1 MKKLA
6 AQALAFQYQ
15 LQLENAQAILN
26 ANNAALDTIDKALKD
41 IIETNQKLQ
50 MINGMMEN
58 DVFYRQQDFPS
69 WVLNETT
76 WTWES
81 PIGDAPTDGIYSWD
95 EEAYNEDNTT
105 GWVLVHGRG

>member
-50 MINGMMEN
+50 MINGMMA
-58 DVFYRQQDFPS
+58 DAVK
-69 WVLNETT
+69 ETEKET
-76 WTWES
+76 S
-81 PIGDAPTDGIYSWD
+81 
-95 EEAYNEDNTT
+95 
-105 GWVLVHGRG
+105 

>member
-26 ANNAALDTIDKALKD
+26 ANNAALETIDKALKD

-50 MINGMMEN
+50 MINGMMA
-58 DVFYRQQDFPS
+58 DAVK
-69 WVLNETT
+69 ETEKET
-76 WTWES
+76 S
-81 PIGDAPTDGIYSWD
+81 
-95 EEAYNEDNTT
+95 
-105 GWVLVHGRG
+105 